1 MQSLSH
7 TFEAKVAIPTIYVR
21 SLAVCVFYSAQVGHG
36 LENLILLS
44 ADFELKTILSKS
56 TGRTS

>member
-7 TFEAKVAIPTIYVR
+7 TFEVKVAIPTIYVR
-21 SLAVCVFYSAQVGHG
+21 SLAVCVFCSAQAGHG
-36 LENLILLS
+36 LQNLVLLS
-44 ADFELKTILSKS
+44 ADVSILSRS